1 MALLFMM
8 QKSYIIE
15 GYRIPTGKKGGYYK
29 KIIPEVFTAHIIN
42 HFLEKYSFLRIKVD
56 EVILGVSVGTGGNM
70 ARYTVLESDLDIKT
84 PATTIDFQCGSN
96 LKAISI
102 ANNQIKTNQSDCILV
117 GGMESNS
124 LTPKRQYHKND
135 QRFINDETFYQQ
147 AAFAP
152 LKFGESSLL
161 YAAKNVANEYSLS
174 KEEMLEW
181 TLGSHIKA
189 QESLQKNLLK
199 PVILPFQNNIIDQSI
214 KFDLD
219 KELLIKSQSD
229 ALIDHTNTAH
239 LHDGATVL
247 MMASDKFCL
256 ENHIQPKFE
265 IIDSQSCG
273 GEPAQAPKGV
283 IWATQKLLQKNKLSI
298 SDIDLFEINESFA
311 LKPIVFCKHFAV
323 DAQKVNIFGGNLA
336 YGHPFGA
343 SGAMNLLHL
352 MRALDVQNKETGLV
366 SMGVAGGLGISMLI
380 KRLF

>member
-1 MALLFMM
+1 MM

-15 GYRIPTGKKGGYYK
+15 GFRIPTGKKGGYYK

-42 HFLEKYSFLRIKVD
+42 HFLEKYPFLRSKVD

-84 PATTIDFQCGSN
+84 SATTIDFQCGSS

-124 LTPKRQYHKND
+124 LAPKRQYHKHD
-135 QRFINDETFYQQ
+135 HRFINEETYYQQ

-152 LKFGESSLL
+152 LKLGESSLL
-161 YAAKNVANEYSLS
+161 NAASNVANEYSLN

-181 TLGSHIKA
+181 TFGSHKKA
-189 QESLQKNLLK
+189 QETLQKNLLI
-199 PVILPFQNNIIDQSI
+199 PVILPFQNHIIDQSI

-219 KELLIKSQSD
+219 KELLKKSQSD
-229 ALIDHTNTAH
+229 DLIDHTNTAH

-247 MMASDKFCL
+247 MMVSEKFCL

-265 IIDSQSCG
+265 IVDSQSCG
-273 GEPAQAPKGV
+273 GEPTLAPKGV
-283 IWATQKLLQKNKLSI
+283 IWATQKLLQKNNLNI

-311 LKPIVFCKHFAV
+311 FKPIVFCKHFAV

-352 MRALDVQNKETGLV
+352 MRALEVQNKETGLV